1 MATAEMADYKVS
13 ETAGGPTVRHRR
25 LSAELKRLREAADLT
40 PQEAADLLGWSR
52 PKLVRIENSGGVPS
66 VEDVHRIL
74 DSYGGIDQALR
85 LALAQLTQDVR
96 LRGWWSAYGDV
107 VGGSYAQCEDVATE
121 IRSFETS
128 FIPGLLQTAAY
139 ARAIMQGDEPDLV
152 ERRVQA
158 RMTRQAL
165 LTRPNAPK
173 LSVVLDE
180 SALRLPIGDMEVLR
194 EQLEALLTASRRSN
208 ISIRVLDETAGLH
221 PGRTGGS
228 FVIFGFESAIEPD
241 VVYLETLAG
250 GLYLEEIAQVRRCN
264 VLYEG
269 IVSAALP
276 EDQSAALIAAII
288 KE

>member
-1 MATAEMADYKVS
+1 MADYKVH

-25 LSAELKRLREAADLT
+25 LSAELKRLREAAELT

-52 PKLVRIENSGGVPS
+52 PKLVRIEKSGGAPS
-66 VEDVHRIL
+66 VEDVHRLL
-74 DSYGGIDQALR
+74 DTYGGTDQGVR
-85 LALAQLTQDVR
+85 LALVQLTQDIRV
-96 LRGWWSAYGDV
+96 RGWWAAFGDV
-107 VGGSYAQCEDVATE
+107 VGGSYAQCEDVATD
-121 IRSFETS
+121 IRSYETS

-139 ARAIMQGDEPDLV
+139 ARSIMQGDAPDV
-152 ERRVQA
+152 IERRIQA

-165 LTRPNAPK
+165 LTRPSAPK
-173 LSVVLDE
+173 FSVVLDE
-180 SALRLPIGDMEVLR
+180 SALRLPVDSEVMR
-194 EQLEALLTASRRSN
+194 EQLEALLTAAKRPN
-208 ISIRVLDETAGLH
+208 ISIRVLDKTAGLH

-241 VVYLETLAG
+241 VVYLETIAG
-250 GLYLEEIAQVRRCN
+250 GLYLEEIAQVRRCS

-276 EDQSAALIAAII
+276 EDQSAALIAAVI